1 MVDHNTYQS
10 AFTWRYGSDEMR
22 QIWSEVH
29 RRQLLRRVWVAL
41 ARAQQEAGLV
51 TSEQVADLETHQDQ
65 VDIERATELEAEIR
79 HELMSELR
87 TFAEQCPVGGPILHL
102 GATSQDILDNAD
114 VLRIC
119 EALALVRQRLADLL
133 AGLADRIEETADLV
147 CMGYTHLQPAEPT
160 TVGYRLATYGQDL
173 LTDLGQLDS
182 LNQRTRGKGF
192 KGAVGTSASFAQLL
206 QGTDW
211 TPSDLES
218 RAMEVMGLGAFPI
231 ATQVYPRRQDW
242 ELISA
247 MAGIAQTLH
256 RFAFDLRVLQSPAIG
271 EWSEPF
277 GRAQVGSSTMPF
289 KQNPVNAENI
299 CSLARYVAT
308 LPSVAWR
315 NAAESLLER
324 TLDDSGNR
332 RLILPTAFL
341 ATDEMLLRGA
351 RLVRGLEIDRKA
363 IARNLAAYG
372 TFAASERLMM
382 ELVKAGGDRQQIHE
396 VIRSHSMS
404 AWEEV
409 HAGRTNPLPELLA
422 EDEHLKVYL
431 PGHRIRALLD
441 AAEYVGDSPA
451 RASALAAEIRKSL
464 A

>member
-1 MVDHNTYQS
+1 MVDHHTYQS

-29 RRQLLRRVWVAL
+29 RRKLLRRVWVAL
-41 ARAQQEAGLV
+41 SRAQQEAGLV
-51 TSEQVADLETHQDQ
+51 TAEQVADLEAHQDQ
-65 VDIERATELEAEIR
+65 VDIERATELEVEIH

-87 TFAEQCPVGGPILHL
+87 TFAEQSPVGGPILHL
-102 GATSQDILDNAD
+102 GATSQDILDNTDA
-114 VLRIC
+114 LRIR
-119 EALALVRQRLADLL
+119 EALVLIRQRLADLL
-133 AGLADRIEETADLV
+133 TGLVDRIEETADLV

-160 TVGYRLATYGQDL
+160 TAGYRLATYGQDL

-182 LNQRTRGKGF
+182 MTQRTRGKGF
-192 KGAVGTSASFAQLL
+192 KGAVGTAASFEQLL

-211 TPSDLES
+211 TPADLES
-218 RAMEVMGLGAFPI
+218 RAMEILGLEAFPI

-242 ELISA
+242 ELISG

-271 EWSEPF
+271 EWSEAF

-289 KQNPVNAENI
+289 KRNPVNAENI

-341 ATDEMLLRGA
+341 ATDEMLLRGE
-351 RLVRGLEIDRKA
+351 RLVRGLEFDRKA
-363 IARNLAAYG
+363 IARNLAVYG

-396 VIRSHSMS
+396 IIRTHSMS
-404 AWEEV
+404 AWEKV
-409 HAGRTNPLPELLA
+409 RAGRANPLPELLA
-422 EDEHLKVYL
+422 EDEHLKTYL

-451 RASALAAEIRKSL
+451 RARALAAEIRESL
-464 A
+464 T

>member
-1 MVDHNTYQS
+1 MVDHHTFQS

-22 QIWSEVH
+22 RIWSEVH
-29 RRQLLRRVWVAL
+29 RRHLLRQVWVAL

-51 TSEQVADLETHQDQ
+51 TSEQVANLEAHQNQ
-65 VDIERATELEAEIR
+65 VDIERASELEAETH

-87 TFAEQCPVGGPILHL
+87 TFAEQCPIGGPILHL

-114 VLRIC
+114 VLRIR
-119 EALALVRQRLADLL
+119 EGLALIRQRLADLL
-133 AGLADRIEETADLV
+133 TGLADRIEETADLV

-173 LTDLGQLDS
+173 LTDLEQLDN
-182 LNQRTRGKGF
+182 LTQRTRGKGF

-211 TPSDLES
+211 TPADLEN
-218 RAMEVMGLGAFPI
+218 RAMEILGLVAFPI

-242 ELISA
+242 ELISG

-256 RFAFDLRVLQSPAIG
+256 RFAFDLRVLQSPSIG

-289 KQNPVNAENI
+289 KRNPVNAENI

-341 ATDEMLLRGA
+341 ATEEILLRGA
-351 RLVRGLEIDRKA
+351 RLVRGLVINHDA
-363 IARNLAAYG
+363 IARNLVAYG

-396 VIRSHSMS
+396 IIRSHSMS
-404 AWEEV
+404 AWEKV
-409 HAGRTNPLPELLA
+409 RAGRANPLPELLA
-422 EDEHLKVYL
+422 KDEHLQAYL
-431 PGHRIRALLD
+431 PGERIRALLD
-441 AAEYVGDSPA
+441 AAEYVGDSPVRA
-451 RASALAAEIRKSL
+451 RTLAVEIRKSL